1 MKSQRYAATYDFK
14 RVCCTYEAILRA
26 WLVENS
32 SVKVIIDYILT
43 KNSCSIIPVS
53 VIQLHTTEQ
62 KF

>member
-14 RVCCTYEAILRA
+14 QVCCTYEAILRA

-43 KNSCSIIPVS
+43 KN
-53 VIQLHTTEQ
+53 
-62 KF
+62 